1 MSEDWQSYAFL
12 SKENTGM
19 KTKTSVGFDCRP
31 YAGHDIN
38 GFFAVD
44 IAVLYRQL
52 VLRQELER
60 FFFVVKCQLLCDVA
74 DRKRWSETNLQVKHG
89 MRNLLCAYNLILIRE
104 NKLEKII
111 L

>member
-12 SKENTGM
+12 SKENAGM
-19 KTKTSVGFDCRP
+19 KIKTSVGFDCRP

-44 IAVLYRQL
+44 IAVLDRQL